1 MTNHMDKLEFYQ
13 RLAEILDVEE
23 VKPENVLKD
32 FDGWDSLAILSV
44 LAMTDAK
51 YGVSV
56 KAEEIR
62 SVVTAE
68 DLARLVEAKQK

>member
-1 MTNHMDKLEFYQ
+1 MDKPEFYQ

-23 VKPENVLKD
+23 VKPEDVLKE

-44 LAMTDAK
+44 LAMADAK
-51 YGVSV
+51 YGVSI

-62 SVVTAE
+62 SVVSAQ
-68 DLARLVEAKQK
+68 DLANLVEAKHKQG

>member
-1 MTNHMDKLEFYQ
+1 MDKSEFYQ

-23 VKPENVLKD
+23 VKPEDVLKE

-44 LAMTDAK
+44 LAMADAK
-51 YGVSV
+51 YGVSI

-62 SVVTAE
+62 SVVSAQ
-68 DLARLVEAKQK
+68 DLANLVEAKHKPE

>member
-1 MTNHMDKLEFYQ
+1 MDKPEFNQ

-23 VKPENVLKD
+23 VKPEDVLKD

-44 LAMTDAK
+44 LAMADAK
-51 YGVSV
+51 YGVSI

-62 SVVTAE
+62 SVVTVE

>member
-1 MTNHMDKLEFYQ
+1 MDKNEFYQ

-32 FDGWDSLAILSV
+32 FDVWDSLAVLSV

-62 SVVTAE
+62 SVVTAS
-68 DLARLVEAKQK
+68 DLANLVEAKQK